1 MRHRGGLDQSSGGR
15 DGRSRQTVDVFWKF
29 DGTAVDMWHGGAVRA
44 TEAIPS
50 NGERARG
57 LQGVRLSPDPELL
70 PVAEVL
76 LGLGEGGGGT
86 ETIFLLPLEMVHNAR
101 DRLQWCVCPLGQS

>member
-1 MRHRGGLDQSSGGR
+1 M
-15 DGRSRQTVDVFWKF
+15 DVFWKF

-76 LGLGEGGGGT
+76 LGLGEGGGGR
-86 ETIFLLPLEMVHNAR
+86 EGWGRGAGARPPLPQ
-101 DRLQWCVCPLGQS
+101 RLQSRAPTPHSLET

>member
-15 DGRSRQTVDVFWKF
+15 GGRSGQTVDVFWKF
-29 DGTAVDMWHGGAVRA
+29 DGTAVDTWHGGAVRA
-44 TEAIPS
+44 IEAIPA
-50 NGERARG
+50 NGGRARG

-76 LGLGEGGGGT
+76 LGPG
-86 ETIFLLPLEMVHNAR
+86 R
-101 DRLQWCVCPLGQS
+101 